1 MNRQNARCF
10 LESSRGVVV
19 EKGAAKDGEEED
31 GGRKTWGF
39 AVEGHDGRPAA
50 VAVLCAADSNGL
62 MRQLTSCCAEQLAG
76 NRGGMM
82 GWWSFCKA
90 VRDGKFSSWSI

>member
-10 LESSRGVVV
+10 LVSSRGVVV
-19 EKGAAKDGEEED
+19 EKGAAKDGEEEEED
-31 GGRKTWGF
+31 GGRKTRGF
-39 AVEGHDGRPAA
+39 VVEGHDGRPAA

-62 MRQLTSCCAEQLAG
+62 VRQLTSCCAEQLAG

-82 GWWSFCKA
+82 GW
-90 VRDGKFSSWSI
+90 